1 LLLQFVAFFFFCTL
15 LTKQVKLKFVCTS
28 VQENYNVDSG
38 LFFSKRL
45 PFFSLSVFQYLAA
58 EYIKRLK
65 EREAAATA
73 SSSAP
78 QGNGAVARDQV
89 EGLFLS

>member
-1 LLLQFVAFFFFCTL
+1 M
-15 LTKQVKLKFVCTS
+15 QVKLKFVCTS

-38 LFFSKRL
+38 LFSRSV
-45 PFFSLSVFQYLAA
+45 PVCSLSVFQYLAA

-65 EREAAATA
+65 EREAAAA
-73 SSSAP
+73 SASSAP

-89 EGLFLS
+89 GGLFLFCFYFLDRFFALSLSL